1 MVAMEDAVVKEAGEN
16 ALVVGAGPTPRV
28 PGRGVEKEMVVVE
41 GRKL

>member
-16 ALVVGAGPTPRV
+16 ALVVGAGENALVT
-28 PGRGVEKEMVVVE
+28 GTGVEKEMVVVE